1 VFAGHDEHVD
11 RSPGADVGER
21 IALLVLIDRGRGDAS
36 IDDLAEKATHGVTSL
51 HGAPERPFAVMPILQ
66 SAYNKVMAQVAASPF
81 RIVHTVCSHDC
92 PDSCAVLVTVN
103 AEGRAVKVEGDP
115 SQPLT
120 QGFLCGKV
128 AKYLDRVYSPD
139 RILYPLRRKVGVPKQ
154 PLQRGHEDEAFE
166 RVSWD
171 EALDAIVARL
181 KQIGDRYGTES
192 ILPYSYA
199 GTIGVLG
206 YGSMDRRF
214 FHRLGAS
221 RLDRTICSE
230 AGGQAWNLVYG
241 KKLGTPAED
250 FRLAKLIIAW
260 GANVHGNNVHLWP
273 MIENARRKGA
283 RFIVIDP
290 YRTRT
295 AALADWHIAIR
306 PGTDAALALGM
317 MHVIL
322 NEGLEDREFIN
333 EMTHGFNE
341 LAQRVSEYT
350 PERVAAWTG
359 MTAAE
364 VEQLARE
371 YATTRPA
378 ALRLNYGVQR
388 AEHGGAAVRAI
399 AMLPAVTGAWKH
411 RGGGAVLSTSGAFE
425 WNERAVRRPDLQ
437 FVSPLKREARIV
449 NMSALGEALTELGF
463 RNHGV
468 EDGDGKTQSSDGPAV
483 HALFVYNSNPGAV
496 APNQNAVRRG
506 LARDDLF
513 TVVHDLFFTDTTDYA
528 DYILPATTFL
538 EHTDIQGAYGHYF
551 VQLSKQ
557 AIEPLG
563 EARSNVWL
571 FGQLGQRM
579 GFAEPCFR
587 DTHEEIVRQAL
598 SIGADGH
605 SMNPGMEH
613 ITVEALE
620 EQGHIPL
627 SFRRELEK
635 NPFLPFTSGPL
646 ATPTGKIEF
655 YSQSLAA
662 AGMDALPGFTPPTE
676 SRWGELAKRYP
687 LELLARKADN
697 YMNST
702 FANLDGHR
710 AMEARTRGRLE
721 IHPGDAAARNV
732 IDGERVRVF
741 NDRGSIELTVMI
753 DANLPEGVVATHL
766 DWAKLQADGQN
777 SNVLTSE
784 RLTDIGA
791 GATFYS
797 TLVEVA
803 KV

>member
-1 VFAGHDEHVD
+1 M
-11 RSPGADVGER
+11 
-21 IALLVLIDRGRGDAS
+21 
-36 IDDLAEKATHGVTSL
+36 
-51 HGAPERPFAVMPILQ
+51 APA
-66 SAYNKVMAQVAASPF
+66 AASPF
-81 RIVHTVCSHDC
+81 RVVHTVCSHDC

-103 AEGRAVKVEGDP
+103 EQGRAIKVEGDP
-115 SQPLT
+115 SQPVT

-128 AKYLDRVYSPD
+128 AKYLDRVYAPD
-139 RILYPLRRKVGVPKQ
+139 RILYPLRRKPGAQKGPR
-154 PLQRGHEDEAFE
+154 PRGQEHEAFE

-171 EALDAIVARL
+171 EALEAIAARL
-181 KQIGDRYGTES
+181 QQISDEHGPES

-241 KKLGTPAED
+241 KKLGTPTED
-250 FRLAKLIIAW
+250 FRLAKLILAW
-260 GANVHGNNVHLWP
+260 GANIHGNNVHLWP
-273 MIENARRKGA
+273 MIEHARRSGA
-283 RFIVIDP
+283 RLIVIDP

-322 NEGLEDREFIN
+322 NEGLEDRAYIDA
-333 EMTHGFNE
+333 MTHGFDR
-341 LAQRVSEYT
+341 LAERAREYT

-388 AEHGGAAVRAI
+388 AEFGGNAVRTI
-399 AMLPAVTGAWKH
+399 AMLPAIIGAWKH
-411 RGGGAVLSTSGAFE
+411 RGGGAVLSTSGAFT
-425 WNERAVRRPDLQ
+425 WNEQAVRRPDLQ
-437 FVSPLKREARIV
+437 QASPLGRQARIV
-449 NMSALGEALTELGF
+449 NMSALGQALTELGRDREQGNEGARE
-463 RNHGV
+463 RN
-468 EDGDGKTQSSDGPAV
+468 DGPPV
-483 HALFVYNSNPGAV
+483 RALFVYNSNPGAI

-506 LARDDLF
+506 LAHPDLF
-513 TVVHDLFFTDTTDYA
+513 TVVHELFFTDTTDYA

-551 VQLSKQ
+551 VQLSQQ
-557 AIEPLG
+557 AIEPPG

-579 GFAEPCFR
+579 GFPEPCFR
-587 DTHEEIVRQAL
+587 DTPEDIIRQAL
-598 SIGADGH
+598 SINPNGGSQAN
-605 SMNPGMEH
+605 SSNPGMEH
-613 ITVEALE
+613 ITFAALK

-627 SFRRELEK
+627 NFHSDPEA
-635 NPFLPFTSGPL
+635 NPFLPFTAGPL
-646 ATPTGKIEF
+646 ATPSGKVEF
-655 YSQSLAA
+655 YSETLAA
-662 AGMDALPGFTPPTE
+662 AGLDDLPAFTPPTE
-676 SRWGELAKRYP
+676 SRWGEAAKRYP

-710 AMEARTRGRLE
+710 KMEARTNQRLE
-721 IHPGDAAARNV
+721 IHPTDAAARNLA
-732 IDGERVRVF
+732 DGDSVRIF
-741 NDRGSIELTVMI
+741 NDRGSISLT
-753 DANLPEGVVATHL
+753 ALLNPSLPAGVVAARL
-766 DWAKLQADGQN
+766 DWAKLHPGG
-777 SNVLTSE
+777 SNVNALTSE

-803 KV
+803 KITEVAKS

>member
-1 VFAGHDEHVD
+1 MAFA
-11 RSPGADVGER
+11 S
-21 IALLVLIDRGRGDAS
+21 
-36 IDDLAEKATHGVTSL
+36 
-51 HGAPERPFAVMPILQ
+51 AP
-66 SAYNKVMAQVAASPF
+66 PF
-81 RIVHTVCSHDC
+81 RVVHTVCSHDC
-92 PDSCAVLVTVN
+92 PDSCAVLITVN
-103 AEGRAVKVEGDP
+103 EQGRAVKVEGDP
-115 SQPLT
+115 SQPVT

-128 AKYLDRVYSPD
+128 AKYLDRVYSPE
-139 RILYPLRRKVGVPKQ
+139 RILYPLRRKPGIAKQ
-154 PLQRGHEDEAFE
+154 PLQRGREDEAFE

-171 EALDAIVARL
+171 EALDAIAARL
-181 KQIGDRYGTES
+181 KETSARYGSES

-221 RLDRTICSE
+221 RLERTICSE
-230 AGGQAWNLVYG
+230 AGGQAWNSVYG
-241 KKLGTPAED
+241 RKLGTPTED
-250 FRLAKLIIAW
+250 FRLAKLIVAW
-260 GANVHGNNVHLWP
+260 GANVHGNNIHLWP
-273 MIENARRKGA
+273 MIEQARRNGA
-283 RFIVIDP
+283 RLIVIDP

-322 NEGLEDREFIN
+322 NEGLEDREYIKT
-333 EMTHGFNE
+333 MTHGFE
-341 LAQRVSEYT
+341 QLTERVRDYT

-364 VEQLARE
+364 VELLSRE
-371 YATTRPA
+371 YASTRPA

-399 AMLPAVTGAWKH
+399 AILPALVGAWKH
-411 RGGGAVLSTSGAFE
+411 RGGGAVLSTSGAFK
-425 WNERAVRRPDLQ
+425 WNEEAVRRPDLQ
-437 FVSPLKREARIV
+437 YVSPLGREARQV
-449 NMSALGEALTELGF
+449 NMSALGQALTEA
-463 RNHGV
+463 
-468 EDGDGKTQSSDGPAV
+468 EPPV

-506 LARDDLF
+506 LARTDLF
-513 TVVHDLFFTDTTDYA
+513 TVVHDLFFTDTTDFA

-551 VQLSKQ
+551 VQHSEQ

-579 GFAEPCFR
+579 GFTEQCFR
-587 DTHEEIVRQAL
+587 DTPEDIIQQAL
-598 SIGADGH
+598 SIGEDGR
-605 SMNPGMEH
+605 SKNPGMEH
-613 ITVEALE
+613 ISLEALKE
-620 EQGHIPL
+620 KGHIPL
-627 SFRRELEK
+627 SIHREPES
-635 NPFLPFTSGPL
+635 NPFLPYASGTL
-646 ATPTGKIEF
+646 STPSGRVEF
-655 YSQSLAA
+655 YSETLAA
-662 AGMDALPGFTPPTE
+662 TGRDPLPAFTPATE
-676 SRWGELAKRYP
+676 SRWGKAAEKFP

-710 AMEARTRGRLE
+710 RMEARTNQRLE
-721 IHPGDAAARNV
+721 MHPDDAKARNLAEG
-732 IDGERVRVF
+732 DRVRVF
-741 NDRGSIELTVMI
+741 NDRGSLHLTMML
-753 DANLPEGVVATHL
+753 NPSLPAGVVATRL
-766 DWAKLQADGQN
+766 DWAKLHPEAAN
-777 SNVLTSE
+777 PNVLTSE

-797 TLVEVA
+797 ALVEVA
-803 KV
+803 KSQAG